1 MHASATDHN
10 ACAYGDFMQ
19 TRLAKA
25 KVLLVSQL
33 LQVNALAL
41 RCSKFDVQS
50 QAQLAHSSIQ
60 VLAACPVFLSPDTAT
75 CHSASSVQIFTN

>member
-1 MHASATDHN
+1 
-10 ACAYGDFMQ
+10 MQ

-50 QAQLAHSSIQ
+50 QDSWHTVQYKYWQPALSS
-60 VLAACPVFLSPDTAT
+60 
-75 CHSASSVQIFTN
+75 

>member
-1 MHASATDHN
+1 MHPSATDHN
-10 ACAYGDFMQ
+10 ACAYVYFVQ

-33 LQVNALAL
+33 LQVNALAF

-50 QAQLAHSSIQ
+50 QDSWHTLQYKYWQPALSS
-60 VLAACPVFLSPDTAT
+60 
-75 CHSASSVQIFTN
+75 